1 MFKKSFV
8 SILLVQLF
16 TATIADLPTL
26 GTVVS
31 VDEKR
36 SLLARDVRVNKKINY
51 TKQIKVRF
59 INPNT
64 PLRGDFIG
72 IYPDPG
78 KGVPMTSPLDTPLFW
93 LYNCKS
99 QTCPDDYTP
108 KERGVIKFNVKDPVS
123 EDLQQWPLPS
133 GNYRTCLGT
142 YVDEEDEDILIG
154 KCRPFK
160 VKSIPIQAINNLKLK
175 NRKKV
180 YGHGDSIT
188 ATFSAPMPIVNSW
201 VGIYKYIDNPPIMS
215 LPEPMLWVYL
225 GCNNQGGDQK
235 ESNDCSKKKKYGSI
249 TINETSQDPL
259 QESWPIDVGTYQ
271 LCIVLDNN
279 TPYNNFKCFS
289 QFEVESLSI

>member
-36 SLLARDVRVNKKINY
+36 SLLPRDVRVNKKINY

-160 VKSIPIQAINNLKLK
+160 VKPVPAKAINNLQLTNGKE
-175 NRKKV
+175 V
-180 YGHGDSIT
+180 YSNGESIT
-188 ATFSAPMPIVNSW
+188 ATFSTTNPILNSW
-201 VGIYKYIDNPPIMS
+201 VGIYKYIDNPPTMS
-215 LPEPMLWVYL
+215 FPEPMLWVYL
-225 GCNNQGGDQK
+225 GCNNQGGNQN
-235 ESNDCSKKKKYGSI
+235 ESNNCSVKKKDGSI
-249 TINETSQDPL
+249 IINETSQDRSL
-259 QESWPIDVGTYQ
+259 ESWPIDDGKYQ

-289 QFEVESLSI
+289 SFEVKSLSS